1 MALAPQPSICAA
13 CGAENRATAK
23 FCGSCGGSLT
33 DVPCPDCGTPNPA
46 GQAFC
51 DECGRPLKAVRAA
64 PAAPVERTAAGKS
77 STETTAPRALGAGRY
92 RVLGFLGEGGRKRVY
107 LAEDTQLR
115 REVAVAICKSDGLD
129 RTALTRARR
138 EAEAMA
144 RLSDH
149 PNIVPIYD
157 IGEEEDLYLV
167 TQYMPGGDLEARL
180 AASEGRR
187 LPVEEAVRIA
197 TEIARALEYAHGHRF
212 VHRDVKPGNVW
223 LSPDGTAKLG
233 DFGLAMALDRQQ
245 LTAEGAMVGTVA
257 YMSPE
262 QALGRPATARSD
274 VYSLGALLYEL
285 LCGVPPFG
293 GEDAA
298 VVISQ
303 HATRAPVRP
312 TWHRADVPR
321 ALENLVLALLAKSP
335 EERPASATEV
345 RQALEA
351 IAAANSVERATV
363 DDGAALEHLNDGL
376 FLGREA
382 ELRELR
388 NAVDSAF
395 AGHGRIVMLVGEA
408 GIGKTRLAAETD
420 TYAELRGATVLW
432 GRCTQSAG
440 APPYWPWIQAI
451 RSYVRSVDSEV
462 LRSELGSGA
471 SDIAQIVS
479 EVGPQLGEA
488 AGEALAMDPEQARFR
503 LFDSVAGFLTNASQR
518 TPIAIFLDDLHL
530 ADQPSLLLLQFV
542 AAELASAR
550 ILLVGTYREDELEAD
565 HPLRAVHAALGRERG
580 YTPLRLRGLDAGTV
594 KAFLEH
600 GAHQPLESPAEL
612 AFVEAVCSESEGNP
626 YFIQEIVRHLVE
638 SGAIYA
644 QGDRWTSD
652 AQRIEDLGI
661 PQGIRD
667 AVNRRLGRL
676 SDACR
681 ELLATAAVFGREFG
695 LSLLETISPLD
706 EATIADCLRE
716 ALDAAIVQPVVDEVG
731 RYGFAHGTT
740 RDALYEALAP
750 ARRVELHKA
759 VGEALEEAYDA
770 RIESH
775 LGELAHHFA
784 QAAPAGV
791 ADKAADYAW
800 WAGERAAQLYAYE
813 DAVAH
818 YRGALALFAAI
829 DDDPTRRCEL
839 LLALGEALW
848 RAGDAAQAQ
857 ETFLAAAELARE
869 LSLPQQYGRAAL
881 GYGGGAG
888 GFSVAD
894 RAEEQLV
901 GLLRRALA
909 MLPERDSV
917 LRVRLTAR
925 LAIELHHLSG
935 DPAEPDALSREAV
948 EMADRIGDTG
958 VLLLATYS
966 RQWATIGPDGVEQQ
980 LSAGQEI
987 VRLARI
993 AGDEEMEFHGHH
1005 LRLLALLQLADLRG
1019 VDAEI
1024 RACAR
1029 VAREL
1034 RQPRYDWQVT
1044 VFRAMRA
1051 LMHGRFEEGDRL
1063 AKEALAIGRRG
1074 RGELAIVAFGA
1085 QAFVARWADGR
1096 LAELEPGA
1104 AAFAETYRDSAW
1116 PAAFTFL
1123 LTEIDERERAAAR
1136 FDALAKDAFGTILRD
1151 SNWLT
1156 AMACLAMTCLA
1167 LRDARAAEQLHALL
1181 APYADGCVPI
1191 LAGSG
1196 SLGSTHAFAGHAA
1209 HAAGRLDEAIAAY
1222 ASALEENAR
1231 IGALFIAPRVRW
1243 RLAQALLERAGDGD
1257 RAAALQHIERGL
1269 DEAQQLGMPRERE
1282 RLLAL
1287 KLEQTT
1293 ATALDVGSSIE
1304 EVARSVEQSRPDL
1317 RRAAAPDG
1325 TVTIMFSDIAGSTM
1339 LTQTLGDQRW
1349 LVLLRA
1355 HNAIVRESCARH
1367 GGYEV
1372 GTRGDGFMLAFASAR
1387 RAISCAL
1394 EIQQTLE
1401 AQRARAELGPLHVR
1415 IGLHTGEALRHDAD
1429 FYGTNVNLAA
1439 RIADQARGDQIL
1451 VSSVLRD
1458 IVAATGEF
1466 EFELDREVEL
1476 RGLTG
1481 LHRIYEVRRAA

>member
-1 MALAPQPSICAA
+1 MAPPARGVARS
-13 CGAENRATAK
+13 
-23 FCGSCGGSLT
+23 T
-33 DVPCPDCGTPNPA
+33 D
-46 GQAFC
+46 
-51 DECGRPLKAVRAA
+51 PLSV
-64 PAAPVERTAAGKS
+64 
-77 STETTAPRALGAGRY
+77 GAGRY

-129 RTALTRARR
+129 RSALTRARR

-157 IGEEEDLYLV
+157 IGEEDDLYLV

-187 LPVEEAVRIA
+187 LPVHDAVRIGA
-197 TEIARALEYAHGHRF
+197 EIAGALEYAHAHRF

-223 LSPDGTAKLG
+223 LGPDGTAKLG
-233 DFGLAMALDRQQ
+233 DFGLAMALDRQG
-245 LTAEGAMVGTVA
+245 LTADGAMVGTVA

-262 QALGRPATARSD
+262 QALGRPATSRSD
-274 VYSLGALLYEL
+274 VYSLGALIYEL
-285 LCGVPPFG
+285 LCGVPPFA

-298 VVISQ
+298 AVISQ

-312 TWHRADVPR
+312 TWHRADVPQ
-321 ALENLVLALLAKSP
+321 ALENLVLSLLAKSP
-335 EERPASATEV
+335 AERPESATAV
-345 RQALEA
+345 REALQA
-351 IAAANSVERATV
+351 IAAASSVERVVA
-363 DDGAALEHLNDGL
+363 DDGAALERFDDGL

-382 ELRELR
+382 EMRELR
-388 NAVDSAF
+388 GAVDGAF
-395 AGHGRIVMLVGEA
+395 AGHGRIVMIVGEA

-440 APPYWPWIQAI
+440 APSYWPWIQAI
-451 RSYVRSVDSEV
+451 RSYVRTVGPDV

-479 EVGPQLGEA
+479 EVGPQLGEVA
-488 AGEALAMDPEQARFR
+488 EPQSLDPEQARFR
-503 LFDSVAGFLTNASQR
+503 LFDSIAGFLANASQR

-530 ADQPSLLLLQFV
+530 ADPQSLLLAQFV

-550 ILLVGTYREDELEAD
+550 ILLVGTYREDDLDAD
-565 HPLRAVHAALGRERG
+565 HPLLTVHAALARERG
-580 YTPLRLRGLDAGTV
+580 YTRMRLRGLDRADV
-594 KAFLEH
+594 KAFLEA
-600 GAHQPLESPAEL
+600 GAHQKLESPAEL
-612 AFVEAVCSESEGNP
+612 AFVDAVCRESDGNP

-638 SGAIYA
+638 SGAVYA
-644 QGDRWTSD
+644 HGDRWTSD

-661 PQGIRD
+661 PQGIRE
-667 AVNRRLGRL
+667 AVARRLQRL
-676 SDACR
+676 SAPCR
-681 ELLATAAVFGREFG
+681 DLLASAAVIGREFG
-695 LSLLETISPLD
+695 VSLLEAVSPLD
-706 EATIADCLRE
+706 ATTIAEGLRE
-716 ALDAAIVQPVVDEVG
+716 AHDAAIVQPVADEVG
-731 RYGFAHGTT
+731 RYAFAHGAT
-740 RDALYEALAP
+740 RDALYESLP
-750 ARRVELHKA
+750 TARRVELHKA
-759 VGEALEEAYDA
+759 VGEALEEVYDA

-775 LGELAHHFA
+775 LDELAHHFA

-800 WAGERAAQLYAYE
+800 WAGERAALLYAYE

-818 YRGALALFAAI
+818 YRRALSLFAAI

-848 RAGDAAQAQ
+848 RAGDAQQSQ

-869 LSLPQQYGRAAL
+869 LSLPQQHGRAAL

-888 GFSVAD
+888 GFSVAA
-894 RAEEQLV
+894 RAEEHLI

-925 LAIELHHLSG
+925 LAIELHHYPG
-935 DPAEPDALSREAV
+935 DPAEPDVLSRQAV
-948 EMADRIGDTG
+948 AMADRIGDTG

-966 RQWATIGPDGVEQQ
+966 RQWATMGPDGVDEQ
-980 LSAGQEI
+980 LDAGQEI

-993 AGDEEMEFHGHH
+993 AGDQEMEFHGHH
-1005 LRLLALLQLADLRG
+1005 LRLLALLQLADLLA
-1019 VDAEI
+1019 VDAEV

-1029 VAREL
+1029 LAREL

-1051 LMHGRFEEGDRL
+1051 LMHGRYEEGDRL
-1063 AKEALAIGRRG
+1063 AKDAFDIGRRG
-1074 RGELAIVAFGA
+1074 RGELAIVTFGA
-1085 QAFVARWADGR
+1085 QAFIARWADGR
-1096 LAELEPGA
+1096 LAELEQGA
-1104 AAFAETYRDSAW
+1104 EAFADSYPDSAW
-1116 PAAFTFL
+1116 PAAFAL
-1123 LTEIDERERAAAR
+1123 LLSEIDERERAAER
-1136 FDALAKDAFGTILRD
+1136 FAALAGDGFARILRD

-1156 AMACLAMTCLA
+1156 AMACLAITCLY
-1167 LRDARAAEQLHALL
+1167 LRDVRAAERLHELL
-1181 APYADGCVPI
+1181 LPHADGCIPI
-1191 LAGSG
+1191 LAGAA
-1196 SLGSTHAFAGHAA
+1196 SLGSTHVFVGHAA
-1209 HAAGRLDEAIAAY
+1209 HAAGRLDAAIACY
-1222 ASALEENAR
+1222 ERGLEENAR
-1231 IGALFIAPRVRW
+1231 IGAAFFAPRVRW
-1243 RLAQALLERAGDGD
+1243 RLAQALLERAGEGD
-1257 RAAALQHIERGL
+1257 RAAALEHVERGL
-1269 DEAQQLGMPRERE
+1269 DEAQTLAMARERE

-1293 ATALDVGSSIE
+1293 ASSLDVASSIV
-1304 EVARSVEQSRPDL
+1304 EVARSVERSRPDL

-1325 TVTIMFSDIAGSTM
+1325 TVTIMFSDIEGSTL
-1339 LTQTLGDQRW
+1339 LTQTLGDLRW
-1349 LVLLRA
+1349 LTLLRE
-1355 HNAIVRESCARH
+1355 HNAIVRDSCARQ

-1372 GTRGDGFMLAFASAR
+1372 GTRGDGFMLAFSSAR
-1387 RAISCAL
+1387 RAIACAL
-1394 EIQQTLE
+1394 EIQAELE
-1401 AQRARAELGPLHVR
+1401 ARRARAELEPLHVR

-1439 RIADQARGDQIL
+1439 RIADQARGDEIV
-1451 VSSVLRD
+1451 VSSLLRD
-1458 IVAATGEF
+1458 LVAATGEF
-1466 EFELDREVEL
+1466 RFANEREVEL

-1481 LHRIYEVRRAA
+1481 RHRIYEVQGSP